1 MLRAVRATT
10 RRVSTWV
17 PYVVVT
23 TVALFARLFPV
34 LHGGGLKGVGGYDD
48 GVYFAASEA
57 VVHGRVPYR
66 DFMLLHPPGLVYL
79 LTPWALLA
87 HEVGDANAWA
97 AARVFVMLLGVGS
110 ALLVT
115 LILRPYGTTASL
127 TGGLLYAVWFPALNA
142 EFSTLLEG
150 PSNAMLLVALLLL
163 TRRRQAGRGAGD
175 RARDGGPA
183 AGWRAELAAGATL
196 GLAAS
201 TKIWGVVPYL
211 VVVAWQ
217 LVTRG
222 RRAASWVLAGGAATV
237 VIVCGPVFALAPAR
251 MLELVVGDQLQRS
264 DTHTSLLLRAANF
277 TPLSHLLP
285 GATNGVTIAAL
296 VVVGAVGLV
305 CADRAWIARPARV
318 FVVLLLAQT
327 AVLLASPSYFPHYG
341 AYLAPAVALTAGAG
355 VGVLAERFRKRGL
368 LARRALPALLL
379 AGFATLAVPVVVVPR
394 MGTFDATAVRAAL
407 AGRRCVEADTPSS
420 LILAGAL
427 SSDLAR
433 GCPTRIDVTGPTYNV
448 DRVVGT
454 DGRTLPRARNPLW
467 QKDIL
472 AYLLSGNAAM
482 VTRSEADGFSAGILR
497 ALRQLPV
504 LYRGRDVTV
513 YATGG

>member
-10 RRVSTWV
+10 RHISTWL
-17 PYVVVT
+17 PYVAVT

-57 VVHGRVPYR
+57 LVHGRVPYR
-66 DFMLLHPPGLVYL
+66 DFMLLHPPGLIYL
-79 LTPWALLA
+79 LTPFALLA
-87 HEVGDANAWA
+87 HQVGDANAWA
-97 AARVFVMLLGVGS
+97 AARVFVMLLGVAS
-110 ALLVT
+110 AVLVT

-150 PSNAMLLVALLLL
+150 PSNAMLLGALLLL
-163 TRRRQAGRGAGD
+163 TRRGRAEAGGA
-175 RARDGGPA
+175 AP
-183 AGWRAELAAGATL
+183 GWRSELAAGAML

-201 TKIWGVVPYL
+201 TKIWGVVPFL

-217 LVTRG
+217 AVTRG
-222 RRAASWVLAGGAATV
+222 RRAASWVLAGGVAMVAV
-237 VIVCGPVFALAPAR
+237 VCGPVFAFAPAR

-264 DTHTSLLLRAANF
+264 DTHTSLLLRAADF
-277 TPLSHLLP
+277 TPVSRLLP
-285 GATNGVTIAAL
+285 GAANGATIAAL

-305 CADRAWIARPARV
+305 CADRAWTVRSARV

-341 AYLAPAVALTAGAG
+341 AYLAPAVALTAGTA
-355 VGVLAERFRKRGL
+355 VGVLAERFTGRSRL
-368 LARRALPALLL
+368 VRRALPAALLV
-379 AGFATLAVPVVVVPR
+379 GFAALAAPVVVVPR
-394 MGTFDATAVRAAL
+394 MAAFDATAVRAAL
-407 AGRRCVEADTPSS
+407 TGRRCVEADTPSS
-420 LILAGAL
+420 LILSGAL
-427 SSDLAR
+427 SPDLAR

-454 DGRTLPRARNPLW
+454 DGRTVPRVRNPLW
-467 QKDIL
+467 QRDIL
-472 AYLLSGNAAM
+472 AYLRSGNAAM
-482 VTRSEADGFSAGILR
+482 VTRSEADGFSEGTRR
-497 ALRQLPV
+497 ALRHLTL